1 MKRHSVKLVIAIV
14 MSLGLADCIPRGATY
29 NGTNVEIPTM
39 GGTGSVQAMDN
50 ALGVSTT
57 NVRMPDTAT
66 VVTACTRLYLNG
78 VREVALL
85 VREFPELSHLLGR
98 VVIPRDITT
107 VCGNNH
113 QDGTPL
119 GDNFSGGSLWN
130 VGFGT
135 NWNAVN
141 GYGVGNGVGVGP
153 LSGGRIN

>member
-1 MKRHSVKLVIAIV
+1 MRTLTRIILSMA
-14 MSLGLADCIPRGATY
+14 MSIGLADCIPRGATY
-29 NGTNVEIPTM
+29 NGTNIEIPTM

-50 ALGVSTT
+50 ALGVSET

-85 VREFPELSHLLGR
+85 VREFPELSHLLAR

-119 GDNFSGGSLWN
+119 GDNFSGGNNWW
-130 VGFGT
+130 GFGT
-135 NWNAVN
+135 NWNMGN
-141 GYGVGNGVGVGP
+141 GYNVGNGVGVGP
-153 LSGGRIN
+153 LSGGRFNK